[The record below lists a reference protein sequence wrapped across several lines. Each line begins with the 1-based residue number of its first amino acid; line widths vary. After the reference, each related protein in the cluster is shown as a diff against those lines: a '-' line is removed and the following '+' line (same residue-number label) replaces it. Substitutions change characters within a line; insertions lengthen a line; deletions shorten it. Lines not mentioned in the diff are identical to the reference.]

1 VLSLFRD
8 LRHDQRSAF
17 LAAWGG
23 WVLDSMDASLYA
35 LVLVPA
41 LRELLPRSGY
51 AAGVAE
57 VGRWGGILF
66 SVFMIG
72 WGCSAAFGWLAD
84 RIGRTRALMLSI
96 AVYSLF
102 TFLSALAVNV
112 WMLGAF
118 RLIAGCGVGGEWA
131 VGGALVSEV
140 WPESKRRMGA
150 GLLHTGW
157 PVGWFLGAAVQFLVM
172 PQFGW
177 RVTMAVGALPALLL
191 VYIRR
196 NVKESERW
204 EQERRARPQAPRF
217 SEIFAPNL
225 LRATIVSSALMT
237 VCIIGLWAGLMWAP
251 SAVTLLAQRSGFGA
265 SAVPRITALA
275 VMGFNLATIAGCLM
289 VPWLAEK
296 WGRKKLL
303 ALYFAIGGVTVALGF
318 GIFFHMEG
326 PAALWLFIATLP
338 LMGIGT
344 NADFAVFTL
353 WLPEL
358 YPTRLRAT
366 GFAFGTSFGRF
377 LGAAGPFVVGTLIM
391 RTNNLG
397 TGVAATAL
405 VFVVGLLLIPL
416 ARETKGIALQG

>member
-1 VLSLFRD
+1 MLGIFRE
-8 LRHDQRSAF
+8 LRPAERHAF

-35 LVLVPA
+35 QVLVPA
-41 LRELLPRSGY
+41 MRELLPRSGY
-51 AAGVAE
+51 LAGVAE
-57 VGRWGGILF
+57 IGRWGGILF

-72 WGCSAAFGWLAD
+72 WGCSAIFGWLAD
-84 RIGRTRALMLSI
+84 RIGRMRALMLSI

-118 RLIAGCGVGGEWA
+118 RLIAGFGVGGEWA

-140 WPESKRRMGA
+140 WPESKRRIGA

-172 PQFGW
+172 PTFGW
-177 RVTMAVGALPALLL
+177 RATMAVGALPALLL

-196 NVKESERW
+196 NVRESERW
-204 EQERRARPQAPRF
+204 IEERRANPSAVRW
-217 SEIFAPNL
+217 SEIFAPAL
-225 LRATIVSSALMT
+225 LRSTVVSAALMT

-251 SAVTLLAQRSGFGA
+251 SAVGLLAQRAGYDAITGT
-265 SAVPRITALA
+265 RIVALA
-275 VMGFNLATIAGCLM
+275 VMAFNLATIAGCLA

-303 ALYFAIGGVTVALGF
+303 ALYFAIGGVTIALAF
-318 GIFFHMEG
+318 GKIFNM
-326 PAALWLFIATLP
+326 PSPSALWLFIAVLP

-377 LGAAGPFVVGTLIM
+377 LGAAGPFVVGNLIA
-391 RTNNLG
+391 RYNNLG
-397 TGVAATAL
+397 AGVAATAG
-405 VFVVGLLLIPL
+405 VFIIGLLLIPL
-416 ARETKGIALQG
+416 ARETRGVAIPD